1 MSTLQPIMK
10 RASLDDLFHETQPV
24 PHQEQLL
31 EEHDVGMVQQHQEEA
46 LLLQMR
52 VALVPQRRQRHLD
65 GHAAAAGLVER
76 LVHRAVR
83 PCPQH
88 PRQLE
93 LPQRLHLQRLHWLGR
108 LRGPFGGLLSLL
120 FLSFTSIT
128 LLMRV
133 T

>member
-1 MSTLQPIMK
+1 MRTLQPIMK

-24 PHQEQLL
+24 PHQQQLL

-52 VALVPQRRQRHLD
+52 VALVSQRRQRHLD

-83 PCPQH
+83 PRPQH

-93 LPQRLHLQRLHWLGR
+93 LPQRLQRLHWLGR

-128 LLMRV
+128 LLRQV